1 MSTTEEQGLSM
12 VLHEA
17 GVTPVLQL
25 VGELDISSA
34 PALRERLM
42 QLLAADGD
50 VIVDLST
57 LSFMD
62 SSGISVL
69 IVAHKRSAEKS
80 RKLTLR
86 SPRGSV
92 AKVLEVSG
100 TDQVFNIEL

>member
-12 VLHEA
+12 VLQDD
-17 GVTPVLQL
+17 GRTRVLQL

-42 QLLAADGD
+42 GLLAEDGD
-50 VIVDLST
+50 IIVDLST

-69 IVAHKRSAEKS
+69 IVAHKRSLQQG

-86 SPRGSV
+86 SPGGAV

-100 TDQVFNIEL
+100 TDQVFSIEP

>member
-12 VLHEA
+12 VLQDD
-17 GVTPVLQL
+17 GLTRVLQL

-34 PALRERLM
+34 PALRAQLM
-42 QLLAADGD
+42 GLLAADGD
-50 VIVDLST
+50 VIVDLSS

-69 IVAHKRSAEKS
+69 IVAHKWSLEQG

-86 SPRGSV
+86 CPGGSV
-92 AKVLEVSG
+92 ARVLEVSG
-100 TDQVFNIEL
+100 TDQVFRIEL